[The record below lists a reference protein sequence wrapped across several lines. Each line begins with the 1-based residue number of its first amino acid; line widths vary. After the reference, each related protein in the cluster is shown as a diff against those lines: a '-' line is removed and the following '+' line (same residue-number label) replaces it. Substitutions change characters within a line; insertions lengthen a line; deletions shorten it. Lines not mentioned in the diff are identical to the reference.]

1 MEVQGK
7 VEVKKTDYLK
17 LMESTNE
24 EEKRS
29 NSERYKKAKKEAKLT
44 VTTTK
49 TTAFGRMYAE
59 LGRKG
64 WDKKLYRLA
73 KVRERKT
80 HDLDQVK
87 CIKDEDVMVLMEDG
101 HIGRRWHIKVEEVI
115 GAMYCGPQVRRRTCG
130 RGATET
136 DFGGIVRNY
145 RCSSVTAPAKVQVWR
160 VHRRCRLGLLSEEPQ
175 KW

>member
-101 HIGRRWHIKVEEVI
+101 HIGRRW
-115 GAMYCGPQVRRRTCG
+115 
-130 RGATET
+130 
-136 DFGGIVRNY
+136 
-145 RCSSVTAPAKVQVWR
+145 
-160 VHRRCRLGLLSEEPQ
+160 
-175 KW
+175 